1 MATVEGGEDLVG
13 GQYALG
19 EMEVDGGSPMAR

>member
-1 MATVEGGEDLVG
+1 MATVKRSEDLVG

-19 EMEVDGGSPMAR
+19 EMEADGGSPMAR